1 MKVFLKILKIKKR
14 VNMDKLLQNIKQV
27 ASSGA
32 TTIYINRNTQLSLMF
47 MRAELLS
54 MDIEPDFSER
64 EYAGIP
70 IEVDNTLDD
79 YDVRF

>member
-1 MKVFLKILKIKKR
+1 MNKILDNLK
-14 VNMDKLLQNIKQV
+14 N
-27 ASSGA
+27 ASECGA
-32 TTIYINRNTQLSLMF
+32 TKIYINRNTQLSLMF
-47 MRAELLS
+47 MRTELLS

-70 IEVDNTLDD
+70 IEVDNILDD